1 MPAKKVDINQ
11 LRKFCAL
18 GVDNP
23 ISFLIYIR
31 ATNNEKISEPIEVD
45 IDLNSLDDE
54 DDGGLVSREERVQ
67 ALEEL
72 EKAGFVE
79 VLQSSNW
86 QHRKL
91 LVHPMQKVIDERK
104 KAKKDRKKA
113 RKERKRN
120 AT

>member
-1 MPAKKVDINQ
+1 MSSEINANQ
-11 LRKFCAL
+11 LRQFCAL

-23 ISFLIYIR
+23 ISFLIYLRI
-31 ATNNEKISEPIEVD
+31 TNNEKLAEPIEVD
-45 IDLNSLDDE
+45 IDLNSLDDK
-54 DDGGLVSREERVQ
+54 DDGGLVSQEERVK

-79 VLQSSNW
+79 ILQSTSW

-91 LVHPMQKVIDERK
+91 LVYPMKKVIDERK
-104 KAKKDRKKA
+104 KAKKERQKA
-113 RKERKRN
+113 RKGRNKN